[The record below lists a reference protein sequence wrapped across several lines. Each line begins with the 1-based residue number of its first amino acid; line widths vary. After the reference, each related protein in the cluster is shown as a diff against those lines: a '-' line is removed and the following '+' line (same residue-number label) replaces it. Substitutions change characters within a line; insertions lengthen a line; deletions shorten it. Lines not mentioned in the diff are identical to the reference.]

1 MRIIQNK
8 SPELKRI
15 IMTQNKNKMIRNK
28 TERNIERNNERSTER
43 QEQKGE
49 NARFLPIFYWT
60 D

>member
-1 MRIIQNK
+1 
-8 SPELKRI
+8 
-15 IMTQNKNKMIRNK
+15 MTQNKNKMIRNK
-28 TERNIERNNERSTER
+28 TEKNIERSTER